1 MMDNWEFFVSVF
13 SVFSFQYRFRWL
25 EVEDNI
31 FGGLQREKRVGL
43 GTMLGKGLVRK
54 T

>member
-13 SVFSFQYRFRWL
+13 SVFSFQIHVRWL

-31 FGGLQREKRVGL
+31 LGELQREKRVGL
-43 GTMLGKGLVRK
+43 SPMLGRGLVRK